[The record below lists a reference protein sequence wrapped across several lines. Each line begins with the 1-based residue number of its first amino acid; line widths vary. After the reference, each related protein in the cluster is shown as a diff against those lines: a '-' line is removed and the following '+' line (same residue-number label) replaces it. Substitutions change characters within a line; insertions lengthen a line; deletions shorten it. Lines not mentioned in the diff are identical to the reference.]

1 MTPQAAAIQQV
12 VSLVESLGA
21 NEIRVLHQILGE
33 RLNSTARMVPEL
45 FVDRS
50 AERMAPQTSF
60 VPDSQDLS
68 LPGVA
73 RAESQ
78 NQNSNRSLDVFSKS
92 EKWLAPAPTPDTSK
106 WTSRESEVLGWSD
119 YLSQLSSWAAQGSLD
134 FATEI
139 NHASRWPA
147 VVSWQSLSQQQK
159 ARATRVVA
167 VLRAAFTEHAR
178 TSMLINVFLEGISLQ
193 EAGGSFSAIQAS
205 QGANGYELLR
215 QLTLEYSLRTRS
227 EALSMR
233 AGLASRTFS
242 LSAAETSPTTVVS
255 DVIRRIDFEAAR
267 FAKIVAT
274 LPSHV
279 DQNG

>member
-1 MTPQAAAIQQV
+1 MSRA
-12 VSLVESLGA
+12 
-21 NEIRVLHQILGE
+21 LHQDGQRLFLG
-33 RLNSTARMVPEL
+33 S
-45 FVDRS
+45 
-50 AERMAPQTSF
+50 
-60 VPDSQDLS
+60 LS
-68 LPGVA
+68 SSRRQEQRVWWQYYG
-73 RAESQ
+73 RRSQ
-78 NQNSNRSLDVFSKS
+78 N
-92 EKWLAPAPTPDTSK
+92 T
-106 WTSRESEVLGWSD
+106 
-119 YLSQLSSWAAQGSLD
+119 QGPVCS
-134 FATEI
+134 
-139 NHASRWPA
+139 
-147 VVSWQSLSQQQK
+147 
-159 ARATRVVA
+159 
-167 VLRAAFTEHAR
+167 
-178 TSMLINVFLEGISLQ
+178 NVFLEGISLQ
-193 EAGGSFSAIQAS
+193 EAGGSFSATQAS

>member
-1 MTPQAAAIQQV
+1 MTWIHCATTKSCSPHRARDHAKRQATNVAEVTYLSYEVCMSRA
-12 VSLVESLGA
+12 
-21 NEIRVLHQILGE
+21 LHQDGQRLFLG
-33 RLNSTARMVPEL
+33 S
-45 FVDRS
+45 
-50 AERMAPQTSF
+50 
-60 VPDSQDLS
+60 LS
-68 LPGVA
+68 SSRRQEQRVWWQYYG
-73 RAESQ
+73 RRSQ
-78 NQNSNRSLDVFSKS
+78 N
-92 EKWLAPAPTPDTSK
+92 T
-106 WTSRESEVLGWSD
+106 
-119 YLSQLSSWAAQGSLD
+119 QGPVCS
-134 FATEI
+134 
-139 NHASRWPA
+139 
-147 VVSWQSLSQQQK
+147 
-159 ARATRVVA
+159 
-167 VLRAAFTEHAR
+167 
-178 TSMLINVFLEGISLQ
+178 NVFLEGISLQ